1 MATWEPDEIDFE
13 DQYDKADSIDDANL
27 DESINELNRS
37 IREQEELE
45 RRINRAEWKSTNKD
59 ERTKLE
65 QQIVFNKK
73 KQREYIMRASK
84 IILSILHR
92 GFNKIKQDGNVMV
105 LDEKSAE
112 KLYSRLHLVKS
123 DECTYKIAFEKE
135 RGKYEDILSPGNR
148 WLVPN
153 AYLRIFG
160 KKFMK
165 DIGFDVN
172 KPKSG
177 TKSKIP
183 KKGMEQLEQ
192 YIDEMYDNAK
202 RFERVLNELPMS
214 EDNQDNIMLQD
225 IINKTEI
232 ATDNSIKLIETSL
245 TETGEDASIQTG
257 VLTLRELEGLDK
269 ELRTISGSLRSAIA
283 KSIAKQIDI
292 DRENRK
298 LEEMANDEKYS
309 DEQREEVRGR
319 LQRFQD
325 EQKAINDQI
334 RILKGR
340 YSNQIYQIRESI
352 MKFLDKETG
361 TLGERI
367 RILLKEQ
374 GITIVSILTAVGM
387 TIGVLIEALLGG
399 PSTTS
404 TPASQST
411 SGAREWIKNKVK
423 ALSQLLGK
431 LADKALASLPGIIG
445 SILSWILNR
454 AKEVVGWMSQNLW
467 ALITG
472 VGVLI
477 YTYFMTK
484 TYKRQLLEHPPHCK
498 DSCSS
503 QYQSNLFFLIGYLIS
518 IMFELFIGLDVRF
531 NILFVFFIGLDVRF
545 LVLLDIWFSFYH
557 FYLFRLDIEIDL

>member
-1 MATWEPDEIDFE
+1 MASWEPDEIDFE
-13 DQYDKADSIDDANL
+13 DQYDKADPIDDAEL
-27 DESINELNRS
+27 DTSMNELNKS
-37 IREQEELE
+37 IQEQEKLE
-45 RRINRAEWKSTNKD
+45 KRITRAEWTSTNED

-65 QQIVFNKK
+65 QRIAFNEK
-73 KQREYIMRASK
+73 KQSQYIMRASK
-84 IILSILHR
+84 TIISILHR
-92 GFNKIKQDGNVMV
+92 GFDKIKEGGRVMV

-112 KLYSRLHLVKS
+112 KLYNRLRLEKS
-123 DECTYKIAFEKE
+123 DGDTYKITFENESGTSK
-135 RGKYEDILSPGNR
+135 DILSTGNR
-148 WLVPN
+148 WLEPN

-165 DIGFDVN
+165 DMGFDVN
-172 KPKSG
+172 KPRTG

-183 KKGMEQLEQ
+183 KKKMKQ
-192 YIDEMYDNAK
+192 IEMYVDEIDDNTKQFAM
-202 RFERVLNELPMS
+202 ELNQLPMN

-225 IINKTEI
+225 IITKNEI

-245 TETGEDASIQTG
+245 TEIGADVSTQTG
-257 VLTLRELEGLDK
+257 GLTVRELEGLDK

-283 KSIAKQIDI
+283 KSIAKQVDI
-292 DRENRK
+292 DNKNRK
-298 LEEMANDEKYS
+298 LEEMANDETYS
-309 DEQREEVRGR
+309 DEQREEVRAR
-319 LQRFQD
+319 LQRFQN
-325 EQKAINDQI
+325 EQKAIRDQI

-367 RILLKEQ
+367 RTLFKEQ
-374 GITIVSILTAVGM
+374 GITIISILTALGM
-387 TIGVLIEALLGG
+387 ALGVLIEALLGG
-399 PSTTS
+399 PSTT
-404 TPASQST
+404 PQST
-411 SGAREWIKNKVK
+411 TTSDKKGGAREWIKSKLK

-454 AKEVVGWMSQNLW
+454 AKEVVGWLSQNLW

-484 TYKRQLLEHPPHCK
+484 TRR
-498 DSCSS
+498 
-503 QYQSNLFFLIGYLIS
+503 G
-518 IMFELFIGLDVRF
+518 
-531 NILFVFFIGLDVRF
+531 
-545 LVLLDIWFSFYH
+545 
-557 FYLFRLDIEIDL
+557 